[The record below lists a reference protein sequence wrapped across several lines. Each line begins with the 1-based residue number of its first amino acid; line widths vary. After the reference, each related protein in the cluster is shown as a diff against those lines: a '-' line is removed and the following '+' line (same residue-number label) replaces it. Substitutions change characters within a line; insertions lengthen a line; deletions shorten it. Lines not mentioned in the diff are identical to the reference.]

1 MSMISE
7 TSFKRIHQQ
16 MVDSPKRQKT
26 REEDFRFMV
35 VCAAKDNM
43 AMYHLLRDRSLDEP
57 SKGPKND

>member
-16 MVDSPKRQKT
+16 MVDSSRRAKA

-43 AMYHLLRDRSLDEP
+43 AMYQLLRDRSLDAQPGE
-57 SKGPKND
+57 PKNG